1 MTILEIRDLQTS
13 YNDAVP
19 VLRGVNLTI
28 EQGEFVGVI
37 GLSGSGKSTLLRSI
51 NRLIEV
57 NAGAIIAP
65 ASLLGG
71 QSRGVI
77 DILKLSPTE
86 LRHVRR
92 RIGMIFGDR
101 FDAKHELPIAN

>member
-1 MTILEIRDLQTS
+1 MTILEIRELHTS
-13 YNDAVP
+13 YSDSVP
-19 VLRGVNLTI
+19 VLRGVDLKI

-65 ASLLGG
+65 GSAARRQEQRRHRYS
-71 QSRGVI
+71 QAFSRRDCAMCGAG
-77 DILKLSPTE
+77 S
-86 LRHVRR
+86 
-92 RIGMIFGDR
+92 
-101 FDAKHELPIAN
+101 A

>member
-1 MTILEIRDLQTS
+1 MIILEIRDLHTS
-13 YNDAVP
+13 YNDSVP
-19 VLRGVNLTI
+19 VLRGVDLKI

-65 ASLLGG
+65 AALLGG
-71 QSRGVI
+71 KSNGTI
-77 DILKLSPTE
+77 DILKLSHSETAPCAAPH
-86 LRHVRR
+86 RHDLSAVQYRQ
-92 RIGMIFGDR
+92 
-101 FDAKHELPIAN
+101 AT

>member
-1 MTILEIRDLQTS
+1 VNILEIRDLHTS
-13 YNDAVP
+13 YNDSVP
-19 VLRGVNLTI
+19 VLRGVDLKI

-65 ASLLGG
+65 AALLGG
-71 QSRGVI
+71 KGNGII
-77 DILKLSPTE
+77 DILKLSHSR

-92 RIGMIFGDR
+92 RIGMIFQQ
-101 FDAKHELPIAN
+101 FNIV